1 MSKKRRKGGI
11 GAKFFAAVL
20 TAALTFSNVSM
31 ALPGG
36 MTLAEEETLLQTQT
50 FSEIKEE
57 VDTESVTKD
66 VEVKAASSDSATTE
80 TSNVEVKSTDTGA
93 FKING

>member
-20 TAALTFSNVSM
+20 TAALTFSNVST

-36 MTLAEEETLLQTQT
+36 MTLAEEEVLLQAQT

-57 VDTESVTKD
+57 VDAEIERKMD
-66 VEVKAASSDSATTE
+66 RYVELQEMVDSF
-80 TSNVEVKSTDTGA
+80 SRCN
-93 FKING
+93 